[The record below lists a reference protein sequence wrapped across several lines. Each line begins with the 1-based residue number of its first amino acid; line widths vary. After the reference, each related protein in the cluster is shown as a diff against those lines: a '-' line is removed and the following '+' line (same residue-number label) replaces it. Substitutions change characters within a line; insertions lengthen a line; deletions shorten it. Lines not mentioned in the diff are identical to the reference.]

1 MKEED
6 IRKRS
11 VLNRYLELVDED
23 AARLFGDTSRFEA
36 IDCPACGG
44 SDLALQFE
52 KTGFKYMQCAGCET
66 LFVNPRPT
74 NKDLMEIYV
83 DSPSTKF
90 WVEDFFLPNV
100 EARREKIFKP
110 RARFIAERFPDIQS
124 GRLADIGAGFGLFL
138 DEMKALWPGSDIVAI
153 EPSIDM
159 AKICRDKGLSV
170 LESTIEEIDPSV
182 KFDLLTAFEL
192 FEHLH
197 DPAAFIETVYEHLN
211 PGGCFFLTT
220 LNGLGF
226 DIQLMWE
233 RAKSVYP
240 PHHLNFFNPGSMETL
255 LKRKGFEI
263 VEVATPG
270 QLDWDIIEGA
280 YKQEGADP
288 GRFFKT
294 VARHGSE
301 GAKRD
306 LQQWIRE
313 NNFSSHMRIIARRG
327 HDS

>member
-23 AARLFGDTSRFEA
+23 AARLFGDRSRFES
-36 IDCPACGG
+36 IGCPACGG
-44 SDLALQFE
+44 RDLADRFD
-52 KTGFKYMQCAGCET
+52 KTGFTYVQCAGCET

-74 NKDLMEIYV
+74 NEDLMRIYV
-83 DSPSTKF
+83 DSPSTRF
-90 WVEDFFLPNV
+90 WVNDFFLPTA

-110 RARFIAERFPDIQS
+110 RAQLIAERFPDVRS

-138 DEMKALWPGSDIVAI
+138 DEMKALWPEADIVAI
-153 EPSIDM
+153 EPSVEM
-159 AKICRDKGLSV
+159 AKICRDKGLTV
-170 LESTIEEIDPSV
+170 LESTLEEADSSA

-197 DPAAFIETVYEHLN
+197 DPATFIERVHAHLN
-211 PGGCFFLTT
+211 PGGYVFLTT

-226 DIQLMWE
+226 DIQLFWE

-240 PHHLNFFNPGSMETL
+240 PHHLNFFNPSSMRTL
-255 LKRKGFEI
+255 LERKGFEV
-263 VEVATPG
+263 VEAATPG
-270 QLDWDIIEGA
+270 QLDWDIVEGA
-280 YKQEGADP
+280 YKQEGTDP

-294 VARHGSE
+294 VSRHGSDE
-301 GAKRD
+301 AKRE
-306 LQQWIRE
+306 LQQWIRA
-313 NNFSSHMRIIARRG
+313 NGFSSHMRVIARRV
-327 HDS
+327 